1 MCTNTSRPPS
11 SGLMNPYPRSP
22 LKNLTVPVID
32 IGITP
37 LPVVAHRRPHARR
50 PGRTFADRKR
60 HRPRRPQS
68 LHDLRGGPPR
78 CTGSRT
84 SEPRDTLT
92 YVGQRKIGCVSLP
105 IGFQTILLNG
115 RRHNPIE
122 PVAAGGP
129 EKFRQRSEHHLG
141 LLGEAPRRVE
151 DDEPTT
157 DERTVV

>member
-60 HRPRRPQS
+60 RRPIRPQS

-105 IGFQTILLNG
+105 IGFQDDFTDRALP
-115 RRHNPIE
+115 RSSR
-122 PVAAGGP
+122 AGGGRP
-129 EKFRQRSEHHLG
+129 ARKVPSVHQ
-141 LLGEAPRRVE
+141 APPPPPRRAAMAG
-151 DDEPTT
+151 
-157 DERTVV
+157 